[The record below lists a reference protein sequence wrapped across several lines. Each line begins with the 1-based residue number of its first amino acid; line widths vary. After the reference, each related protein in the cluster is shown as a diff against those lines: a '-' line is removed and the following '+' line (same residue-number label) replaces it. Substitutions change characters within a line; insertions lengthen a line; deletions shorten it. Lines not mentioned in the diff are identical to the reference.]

1 MSTDVT
7 SVTKSLDRIA
17 DALDQDTKDTG
28 LTESVKR
35 IAKAIDSESDTKSIT
50 DSLDAI
56 ADYIE
61 ENGIGGGGSD
71 DFVEVTITNSEE
83 STGAIYFYWAMEIAA
98 DENSPNPDFFKIM
111 RNDFELLVGKTITV
125 RILKNSMFLGSTGYV
140 EGPDAYLEMV
150 SGTAKL
156 YEFEHEGNIFKF
168 PYFDEDGQNIVIK
181 YSGD

>member
-1 MSTDVT
+1 MTNDVT

-17 DALDQDTKDTG
+17 DALDSSDTDSG
-28 LTESVKR
+28 LTGSIKR

-83 STGAIYFYWAMEIAA
+83 SDLSVVIYCIGPDISSPDNNIFVDLVTTEVGIGETISAKVLANSKSPLISATEGGFIS
-98 DENSPNPDFFKIM
+98 ENSM
-111 RNDFELLVGKTITV
+111 LS
-125 RILKNSMFLGSTGYV
+125 ILG
-140 EGPDAYLEMV
+140 
-150 SGTAKL
+150 GTAKV
-156 YEFEHEGNIFKF
+156 YEIEENGVTYLF
-168 PYFDEDGQNIVIK
+168 PYFDEDGQNIVLK

>member
-1 MSTDVT
+1 MANDVT

-17 DALDQDTKDTG
+17 DALDSSNTDSG
-28 LTESVKR
+28 LTGSIKR

-83 STGAIYFYWAMEIAA
+83 SLGAIYIYSGMEIIA
-98 DENSPNPDFFKIM
+98 DENSPNPNFFKTK
-111 RNDFELLVGKTITV
+111 RNDFELLVGETITV
-125 RILKNSMFLGSTGYV
+125 SILKNSMFLGSYGYV

-156 YEFEHEGNIFKF
+156 YEFENEGNIFKF
-168 PYFDEDGQNIVIK
+168 PYFDENGQNIVIK